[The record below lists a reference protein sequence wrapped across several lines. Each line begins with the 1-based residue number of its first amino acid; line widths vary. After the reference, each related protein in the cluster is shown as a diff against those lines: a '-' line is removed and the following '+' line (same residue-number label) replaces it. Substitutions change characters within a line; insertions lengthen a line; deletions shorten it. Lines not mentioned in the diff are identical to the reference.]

1 MRVFVLPA
9 KRLERLQ
16 KEGSRP
22 LKDLEKRGGVKI
34 AVKKEGNDA
43 TLEISGESEGEW
55 VSEQVLAA
63 IDLGFAPRIA
73 LKLFGE
79 NTYLETVDLGEAMHG
94 KANAVAR
101 MKARIIGSEGR
112 IKKALEELS
121 EAAISVSDDDRVG
134 LLGGF
139 DEVRAA
145 KEAVLRLLEGKQHGG
160 VIGFLRDEK
169 RKREAKALGI
179 KL

>member
-16 KEGSRP
+16 KEGGRP
-22 LKDLEKRGGVKI
+22 LKDLEKRGSVKI
-34 AVKKEGNDA
+34 AVKKEGEYA

-55 VSEQVLAA
+55 IVEQVLRA
-63 IDLGFAPRIA
+63 IDLGFQPKQA

-79 NTYLETVDLGEAMHG
+79 NAYLETVDLGEAMHG

-112 IKKALEELS
+112 IRQTLEELS
-121 EAAISVSDDDRVG
+121 EAAIAVSDDDRVG

-145 KEAVLRLLEGKQHGG
+145 KEAILRLLEGKQHGS
-160 VIGFLRDEK
+160 VISFLRGEK
-169 RKREAKALGI
+169 RKMEAQALGI